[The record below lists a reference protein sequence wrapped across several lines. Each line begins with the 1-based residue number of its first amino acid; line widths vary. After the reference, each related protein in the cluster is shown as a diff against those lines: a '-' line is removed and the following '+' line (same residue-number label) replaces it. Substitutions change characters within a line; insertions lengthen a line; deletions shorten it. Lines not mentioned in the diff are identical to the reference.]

1 MRSFFKLA
9 VFSFLILV
17 PTGAFPLS
25 GLDSGGS
32 KTRRDVPCITDQ
44 QYPHG
49 SICCSYCPA
58 GTHVKSPCTSSA
70 EKASCEECEYG
81 TFTEHPNGLNQCFKC
96 TQCRPDQEMVR
107 PCTPTQDTE
116 CRCKSGQFC
125 APDEACEVCKKCSR
139 CGTDEVIVRN
149 CTSTSNT
156 ECKKIQTSPG
166 SASADLAAI
175 VLPCV
180 AVVFIAL
187 MIFAYCMRSRATETN
202 TLHTSHYLC
211 FDCLRNLLSGQ
222 KSEQHEERRSEQTQW
237 PSCSNIQRVRTI
249 SSSGTEDERR
259 ELCESLNSSASNSQH
274 SLTGLPSSASAAFA
288 PQVVPIQPNRREEEF
303 VRLVPVNGE
312 ESLKRCFHY
321 FEDIDISHYK
331 RFFRHL
337 GINDNEI
344 RSRPMDSYEDNIHD
358 LLNIWVERE
367 GREASLND
375 LLKALLDLNQR
386 RTAETIMEKAVQDG
400 HYVRES

>member
-187 MIFAYCMRSRATETN
+187 MIFAYCMRSRAT
-202 TLHTSHYLC
+202 
-211 FDCLRNLLSGQ
+211 DCLRNLLSGQ

-237 PSCSNIQRVRTI
+237 PSCSNIQ
-249 SSSGTEDERR
+249 
-259 ELCESLNSSASNSQH
+259 
-274 SLTGLPSSASAAFA
+274 
-288 PQVVPIQPNRREEEF
+288 REEEF